1 MPGIILA
8 ASQFAAGGSD
18 MVEFA
23 FDDPPLPQ
31 CPPKAQGSACQSSR
45 SGREFAHRGASS
57 TNYFGKD
64 SHFACESRGIIRE
77 LFYNLGEY
85 SLLG

>member
-1 MPGIILA
+1 MPGINLA

-23 FDDPPLPQ
+23 FDDPPVPQ
-31 CPPKAQGSACQSSR
+31 CPPKAQGSACQSSG

-57 TNYFGKD
+57 ANYFGKD
-64 SHFACESRGIIRE
+64 SHFACKSRGITRE
-77 LFYNLGEY
+77 LFYSLGE
-85 SLLG
+85 